1 MTPAYDRIYL
11 ESARASLAR
20 MLEFAVHDLDY
31 DISTFFELFITS
43 GIASSFANGDPSTVV
58 GKSGVEL
65 TYDVLER
72 CGVDSVRIE
81 TRVTG
86 ERSPEYWV
94 GWALAY
100 YQWLTAR
107 SFRYINDLVPIA
119 EVLGM
124 YTPYH
129 EMDIRQ
135 FADKMDQLVHN
146 TKSQKNLKA
155 IRMAAGLS
163 QRDLSVASSVP
174 VRTIQQYEQGQKDIN
189 KARAEY
195 LVMLSRALKCSP
207 EDLLEET

>member
-20 MLEFAVHDLDY
+20 MLEFAVHDLNY

>member
-11 ESARASLAR
+11 ESARALLAR

-72 CGVDSVRIE
+72 CGVNSVRIE

>member
-11 ESARASLAR
+11 ESARALLAR

>member
-20 MLEFAVHDLDY
+20 MLEFAVHDLNY

-163 QRDLSVASSVP
+163 QRDLSIASSVP
-174 VRTIQQYEQGQKDIN
+174 ERTIQQYEQGQKDIN

>member
-20 MLEFAVHDLDY
+20 MLEFAVHDLNY

-163 QRDLSVASSVP
+163 QRDLSIASSVP

>member
-11 ESARASLAR
+11 ESARALLAR

-65 TYDVLER
+65 AYDVLER

>member
-43 GIASSFANGDPSTVV
+43 GIASSFANGDPSTIV

-86 ERSPEYWV
+86 ERSPEYWM

>member
-43 GIASSFANGDPSTVV
+43 GIASSFANGDPSTIV

>member
-65 TYDVLER
+65 AYDVLER